1 MTNKGKTRKNC
12 IINKILFENQKT
24 ELQLNFYV
32 AALSL
37 LQAYVMVFQGKALVH
52 QLHCQQ
58 IKIFKQ
64 FLGDFIKAK
73 IINEKRQSS

>member
-1 MTNKGKTRKNC
+1 MKKHKRMTNKGKTRKNC

-37 LQAYVMVFQGKALVH
+37 LQAYVMVFQGKDT
-52 QLHCQQ
+52 
-58 IKIFKQ
+58 
-64 FLGDFIKAK
+64 G
-73 IINEKRQSS
+73 QSAPLPAN